1 MPPWGPHCHCWI
13 TSQGTIPKYFT
24 VKFQDST
31 QESWGDRNIQSTVA
45 SLTTL
50 FKIKLSLWHTLYS
63 LIYLVHCTYY
73 PLWHCFNCF
82 VLSVHLNYII
92 NPMRAGIFILLFFP
106 HVPKSWSEPQEKLNT
121 YLLNQRH
128 LSTSSKSSH
137 YFPVFFSVL
146 SILASFL
153 YIWNYREY
161 TLLGFTK
168 YKTYRIYFSF
178 SLMFLIEFQKSKK
191 MLTYTVMC
199 MEIWPVCF

>member
-1 MPPWGPHCHCWI
+1 MAH
-13 TSQGTIPKYFT
+13 
-24 VKFQDST
+24 
-31 QESWGDRNIQSTVA
+31 
-45 SLTTL
+45 SLFPDL
-50 FKIKLSLWHTLYS
+50 FGSLHF
-63 LIYLVHCTYY
+63 Y

-121 YLLNQRH
+121 YLLNQYH

-146 SILASFL
+146 SILASFP

-178 SLMFLIEFQKSKK
+178 SSMFLIEFQKSKK